1 MKFKLSGNLLRFSGF
16 RAQLDVDA
24 ATVELGL
31 RRLVDDCPDLRPV
44 LLDARGRVRAVHRLF
59 LNGDLLSREDLG
71 RGTGP
76 GDEVTILT
84 AIAGG

>member
-1 MKFKLSGNLLRFSGF
+1 MKLKLSGNLLRFSGM
-16 RAQLDVDA
+16 RAELDVDA
-24 ATVELGL
+24 ATVALGI
-31 RRLVDDCPDLRPV
+31 RRLVDECPDLRPV
-44 LLDARGRVRAVHRLF
+44 LFDAEGRVRAVHRLF
-59 LNGDLLSREDLG
+59 LNGDVLPREELD